1 MKKKES
7 RNKYSIKLNKKQLL
21 YATCVI
27 ILCVVFCIWQNND
40 LEVTNY
46 TYSSDDI
53 TSDFNGYRIVQV
65 SDLHNKNFG
74 TKSNRLI
81 EAIQKFQPDMIVITG
96 DVVDSNHTKLDV
108 AIDFLK
114 QAATIAPCYYI
125 TGNHELWLE
134 KEVRSDLMTRITDTG
149 VILLDDEVVEIIPNN
164 NSNENFS
171 KSNSFI
177 LVGLDNGS
185 LYGDTLHKLTKD
197 IDENQFVLLL
207 AHEPQNFENYSN
219 ENIDLILSGHAHGG
233 QIRLPFIGGLVA
245 PDQGF
250 MPEYTKGFHLRN
262 DVSMII
268 SRGLGNSIIPVRLF
282 NRPEIVCIELQSK

>member
-1 MKKKES
+1 
-7 RNKYSIKLNKKQLL
+7 
-21 YATCVI
+21 
-27 ILCVVFCIWQNND
+27 
-40 LEVTNY
+40 
-46 TYSSDDI
+46 
-53 TSDFNGYRIVQV
+53 
-65 SDLHNKNFG
+65 
-74 TKSNRLI
+74 
-81 EAIQKFQPDMIVITG
+81 MIVITG